1 MEGKG
6 YFDGSFLE
14 KFWKENL
21 EYIKSEVDLNYQ
33 KVEKFWKE
41 NLEYIKCEVDFELP
55 KSGKILE
62 RKPGIYQKRGRFE
75 LPKSVS
81 NFWKNGDSLRCV

>member
-6 YFDGSFLE
+6 YFDGSFL
-14 KFWKENL
+14 
-21 EYIKSEVDLNYQ
+21 
-33 KVEKFWKE
+33 EKFWKE

-81 NFWKNGDSLRCV
+81 NFWKNGDNFQCV